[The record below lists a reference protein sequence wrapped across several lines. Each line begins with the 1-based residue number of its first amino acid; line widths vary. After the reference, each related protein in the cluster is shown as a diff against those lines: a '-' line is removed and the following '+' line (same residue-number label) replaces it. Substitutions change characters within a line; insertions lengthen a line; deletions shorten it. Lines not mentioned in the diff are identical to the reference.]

1 MIILL
6 PDAKDGL
13 KNLENNFSK
22 IKLHEISNKMSQYHV
37 TVKLPRFKLEQSLD
51 LKETLTKVIIYL
63 KIKHKSFL
71 NKQLMSFIV
80 AWMSNNVFIK
90 GKLFQHIR
98 R

>member
-13 KNLENNFSK
+13 KNLEDNFSK

-51 LKETLTKVIIYL
+51 LKETLSNVIIYL
-63 KIKHKSFL
+63 TIK
-71 NKQLMSFIV
+71 KQHF
-80 AWMSNNVFIK
+80 
-90 GKLFQHIR
+90 
-98 R
+98 